1 MNTPVK
7 EPVGARLLIVDDDRL
22 ILAMLASGLQRAGY
36 RVTTAE
42 SEDEAQE
49 LLVGSERP
57 DLAILDVHLPVGSG
71 LSLANRLREFDHIPF
86 VMFSAYSDSA
96 TVAKATEMG
105 ALAYMVKPLSI
116 NQMVPTIEAALLRS
130 AEFRE
135 LQTTKRQLQKA
146 LEVERDVNV
155 AVGLTMNQYRL
166 GREAAFNLLRN
177 AARAQSCK
185 LSEIATTVISAS
197 ELLHKT

>member
-7 EPVGARLLIVDDDRL
+7 APVGDHLLIVDDDRL

-42 SEDEAQE
+42 SEEDAQE
-49 LLVGSERP
+49 LLTGGERP
-57 DLAILDVHLPVGSG
+57 DLAVLDVHLPVGCG
-71 LSLANRLREFDHIPF
+71 LSLAQRLRDFDHIPF

-96 TVAKATEMG
+96 TVSKATELG
-105 ALAYMVKPLSI
+105 ALGYMVKPLSI

-130 AEFRE
+130 AELRA
-135 LQTTKRQLQKA
+135 LKTATHQLQKA
-146 LEVERDVNV
+146 LDMERDVNV
-155 AVGLTMNQYRL
+155 AVGLTMNQYRM
-166 GREAAFNLLRN
+166 GREAAFNMLRN

-185 LSEIATTVISAS
+185 LCEIAAAVISAS
-197 ELLHKT
+197 EVIHKK